1 MLVIGL
7 TGPSGAGKSEVSALF
22 ASYGLSV
29 INADKVYHEL
39 LSPPSSCLKELT
51 EEFGGGIL
59 TPTGELDRPKLS
71 ALVFSDST
79 ALQRLN
85 SITHRYV
92 MEEIHRRL
100 RHLRAKG
107 TCAAILDAPQLFE
120 AGADRDCTTVVSVL
134 AKKQLRLERIMTRDG
149 IDAESAL
156 RRINAQ
162 KSDDYF
168 RAHSDYVIENNGSV
182 EHLRPT
188 VEKILS
194 EMGVIE
200 D

>member
-7 TGPSGAGKSEVSALF
+7 TGPSGAGKSEVSDIF
-22 ASYGLSV
+22 ASYGLPI
-29 INADKVYHEL
+29 INADRVYHEL

-59 TPTGELDRPKLS
+59 TPSGELDRPKLS
-71 ALVFSDST
+71 ALVFSEPT
-79 ALQRLN
+79 ALSRLN
-85 SITHRYV
+85 AIAHRYV

-100 RHLRAKG
+100 RLLRAKG
-107 TCAAILDAPQLFE
+107 TQAAVLDAPQLFE

-134 AKKQLRLERIMTRDG
+134 AKKELRAERIMARDK
-149 IDAESAL
+149 ITAENAM

-162 KSDDYF
+162 RSDDYF
-168 RAHSDYVIENNGSV
+168 RTHSDYVIENNASV
-182 EHLRPT
+182 DHLRPA
-188 VEKILS
+188 VKKILS

-200 D
+200 E